1 MKGLSFMPWKELGK
15 SQFSPTWIEIIKQ
28 NVAFSL
34 HGSSSGSFIYTV
46 SSELETVSSLPDSL
60 CS

>member
-15 SQFSPTWIEIIKQ
+15 GQFSPTWEEITKQ

-34 HGSSSGSFIYTV
+34 HGSSSGSLFTQ
-46 SSELETVSSLPDSL
+46 
-60 CS
+60 